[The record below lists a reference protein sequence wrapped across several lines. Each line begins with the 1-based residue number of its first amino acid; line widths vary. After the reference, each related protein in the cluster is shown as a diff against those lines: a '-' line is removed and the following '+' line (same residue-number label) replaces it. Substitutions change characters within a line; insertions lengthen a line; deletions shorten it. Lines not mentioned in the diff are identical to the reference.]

1 MRYTLNLIMQEVDW
15 LKEEEQAIQD
25 KLNRFDFETVTEYNF
40 FTEKLQEIKVIIE
53 ILQTDIILIY
63 NFHSE
68 KQFTHH
74 LKKWKDE
81 SQN

>member
-1 MRYTLNLIMQEVDW
+1 MSFASLHNLIDSARTGIYNIFVFGTNTRENLQMQEF
-15 LKEEEQAIQD
+15 LRN
-25 KLNRFDFETVTEYNF
+25 L
-40 FTEKLQEIKVIIE
+40 
-53 ILQTDIILIY
+53 LQTDIILIY